1 LLDLYNNI
9 NNDLEK
15 IIEINYSKI
24 KEIIDKINQNY
35 FQYSNNL
42 SLNADDEQKKLDLL
56 KKERDPENSIL
67 KLNNNSIF
75 PKEIYNSISIR
86 NKIITN
92 TKKESELR
100 NFGDESKLYP
110 IKYEICNFQKSFL
123 KSSDNS
129 NPEIISNDIQRNLI
143 SSNAKNNNP
152 SKKLKL
158 FNVKKII
165 KKDLL
170 GSEAS
175 NEIKVLKNKKVVYI
189 NTNLLNSYNTNRAI
203 KKLNKI
209 KFIITNKRR
218 SKYRG
223 VSKNG
228 NKWQVLIMVNNK
240 KSYLGSYPSEEL
252 AARVYDIY
260 AIKSYGNKARTN
272 FVYNYYQ
279 LKKIHERKIN
289 MKSNNISDFVKQLID

>member
-1 LLDLYNNI
+1 MLDLYNNI

-42 SLNADDEQKKLDLL
+42 SLNADEEQKKLDLL
-56 KKERDPENSIL
+56 KKERDTENSIL

-92 TKKESELR
+92 TKQESELR

-129 NPEIISNDIQRNLI
+129 NHEIISNDIQRNLI
-143 SSNAKNNNP
+143 ISNAKKNNP

-158 FNVKKII
+158 FNVKKIF
-165 KKDLL
+165 
-170 GSEAS
+170 
-175 NEIKVLKNKKVVYI
+175 N
-189 NTNLLNSYNTNRAI
+189 
-203 KKLNKI
+203 
-209 KFIITNKRR
+209 II
-218 SKYRG
+218 
-223 VSKNG
+223 
-228 NKWQVLIMVNNK
+228 
-240 KSYLGSYPSEEL
+240 
-252 AARVYDIY
+252 D
-260 AIKSYGNKARTN
+260 
-272 FVYNYYQ
+272 
-279 LKKIHERKIN
+279 
-289 MKSNNISDFVKQLID
+289 

>member
-1 LLDLYNNI
+1 MLDLYNNI

-42 SLNADDEQKKLDLL
+42 SLNADEEQKKLDLL
-56 KKERDPENSIL
+56 KKERDTENSIL

-92 TKKESELR
+92 TKQESELK
-100 NFGDESKLYP
+100 NLGDESKLYP

-129 NPEIISNDIQRNLI
+129 NHEIISNDIQRNLI
-143 SSNAKNNNP
+143 SSNAKKNNP

-240 KSYLGSYPSEEL
+240 KCYLGSYPSEEL

-289 MKSNNISDFVKQLID
+289 IKSSNISDFVKQLID